1 MMTAA
6 HDTTTLLWLGFRTTV
21 ILSVVSGAVALV
33 LGTIAAGMRVS
44 PVPLLRGIG
53 AVYVALIRNT
63 PSTLLFFFTAFILP
77 ELGVHFS
84 YFAFAWIALS
94 IYYGSFF
101 CEVVRSGINSVAA
114 GQAEA
119 ARALGLSFTMTLAN
133 VILPQAVRTVIPP
146 LINTFIAV
154 VRTSAIAGAFGVA
167 ELFAI
172 TNQLTNEESQSVLLI
187 LFIVALLYLAITIPI
202 SLLAGAIER
211 KMTFAR

>member
-101 CEVVRSGINSVAA
+101 CEVVRSGISSVAA

-119 ARALGLSFTMTLAN
+119 ARALGLNFTMTLAN

-172 TNQLTNEESQSVLLI
+172 TSRLTNEESQSVLLI
-187 LFIVALLYLAITIPI
+187 LFIVALLYLSITIPI
-202 SLLAGAIER
+202 SLLAEAIER
-211 KMTFAR
+211 KTAFAR